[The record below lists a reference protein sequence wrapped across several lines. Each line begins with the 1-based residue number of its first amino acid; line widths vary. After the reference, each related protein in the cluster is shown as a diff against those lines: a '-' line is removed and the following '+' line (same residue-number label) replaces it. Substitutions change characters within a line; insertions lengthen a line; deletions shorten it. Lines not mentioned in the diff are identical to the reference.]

1 MLNAYS
7 QLYSDIGNAM
17 LGQNAQ
23 LVTQPG
29 FAGQVGTYGS
39 DTAPYVRLIAEDFSI
54 LSGADVADIVHFLC
68 VLHGRH
74 PGVIDHAATK
84 TVDDAAREWLIQ
96 ATDGFAAERSF
107 LTKLTVA
114 AGPISGVSLDD
125 QSNAAVLGQR
135 KALEMLSQSD
145 RSGCAIGA
153 AIALVADWHHIR
165 HILEEIALRV
175 GVEAR
180 SSILPSPEKTAGL
193 NSLLAETPALERA
206 LNFGAEQLLNQ
217 HRGLW
222 QLLEARRNMRLAR

>member
-1 MLNAYS
+1 
-7 QLYSDIGNAM
+7 M

-23 LVTQPG
+23 FVTQPG
-29 FAGQVGTYGS
+29 FAGQVATYGS
-39 DTAPYVRLIAEDFSI
+39 DAAPYVRLIAEDFSL
-54 LSGADVADIVHFLC
+54 LSGPDIADIAHFLC

-84 TVDDAAREWLIQ
+84 TADNAARDWLVQ
-96 ATDGFAAERSF
+96 ATDGFAAERAF

-114 AGPISGVSLDD
+114 AGPISGVSADD

-145 RSGCAIGA
+145 RSGCAVGA
-153 AIALVADWHHIR
+153 AIALVADWHFIR
-165 HILEEIALRV
+165 TILERTALRV

-180 SSILPSPEKTAGL
+180 ASILPSIDETAEL
-193 NSLLAETPALERA
+193 NGRLAATPALERA
-206 LNFGAEQLLNQ
+206 LNFGREQLLNQ

-222 QLLEARRNMRLAR
+222 QLLEARRNTRLSR

>member
-1 MLNAYS
+1 
-7 QLYSDIGNAM
+7 M

-23 LVTQPG
+23 WMTQTG
-29 FAGQVGTYGS
+29 FAGQVGSHRS

-54 LSGADVADIVHFLC
+54 LSGADIADIAHFLC

-84 TVDDAAREWLIQ
+84 TADDAAREWLVQ
-96 ATDGFAAERSF
+96 ATDGFAAERAF

-114 AGPISGVSLDD
+114 AGPVSGVGVDD
-125 QSNAAVLGQR
+125 QSNTAVLGQR

-145 RSGCAIGA
+145 RNGCAIGA

-165 HILEEIALRV
+165 NILERIALRV
-175 GVEAR
+175 GVEVR
-180 SSILPSPEKTAGL
+180 SSILPNVEKTSEL
-193 NSLLAETPALERA
+193 NSRLAATPALERA

-222 QLLEARRNMRLAR
+222 QLLEARRNTRLSQ

>member
-1 MLNAYS
+1 VHFRNHFR
-7 QLYSDIGNAM
+7 DIGNAM

-23 LVTQPG
+23 RVTQPG

-39 DTAPYVRLIAEDFSI
+39 DTVPYFRLITEDFSI
-54 LSGADVADIVHFLC
+54 LSGADIADIAHFLC

-84 TVDDAAREWLIQ
+84 TVDDAAREWLVH
-96 ATDGFAAERSF
+96 ATDGFAAERAF

-114 AGPISGVSLDD
+114 AGPISGVSVDD

-153 AIALVADWHHIR
+153 AIGLVADWHYIR
-165 HILEEIALRV
+165 NILERIALRV

-180 SSILPSPEKTAGL
+180 TPILPNVEKTSDL
-193 NSLLAETPALERA
+193 NSRLAGTPALERA
-206 LNFGAEQLLNQ
+206 LNFGSEQLLNQ

-222 QLLEARRNMRLAR
+222 KLLEARRNTRLSR

>member
-1 MLNAYS
+1 
-7 QLYSDIGNAM
+7 M
-17 LGQNAQ
+17 LGQHA
-23 LVTQPG
+23 LFATQPG
-29 FAGQVGTYGS
+29 RAGQRGSYGS
-39 DTAPYVRLIAEDFSI
+39 ETAPYVRLIAEDFSV
-54 LSGADVADIVHFLC
+54 LSGADIADIAHFMC

-84 TVDDAAREWLIQ
+84 TADDAAREWLLR
-96 ATDGFAAERSF
+96 ATDGFAAERAF

-114 AGPISGVSLDD
+114 AGPITGVSVND

-153 AIALVADWHHIR
+153 AIALVADWHFIR
-165 HILEEIALRV
+165 NILERIALRV

-180 SSILPSPEKTAGL
+180 SSILPSAQQTAEL
-193 NSLLAETPALERA
+193 NSRLAGTPAMERA
-206 LNFGAEQLLNQ
+206 LNFGAEQLLAQ

-222 QLLEARRNMRLAR
+222 QLMEARRNTRLSR

>member
-1 MLNAYS
+1 
-7 QLYSDIGNAM
+7 M
-17 LGQNAQ
+17 LGQNAR
-23 LVTQPG
+23 LVTPSG
-29 FAGQVGTYGS
+29 FAGSDGTYGS
-39 DTAPYVRLIAEDFSI
+39 DTAPYVQLIAEDFST
-54 LSGADVADIVHFLC
+54 LSGADIADIAHFMC

-84 TVDDAAREWLIQ
+84 TVDDAAREWLIL

-153 AIALVADWHHIR
+153 AIALVADWYHIR
-165 HILEEIALRV
+165 DILEGIALRV

-180 SSILPSPEKTAGL
+180 STILPSMEKTTAL
-193 NSLLAETPALERA
+193 HNRMAETPALERA

-222 QLLEARRNMRLAR
+222 QLLEARRNMRLSR

>member
-1 MLNAYS
+1 
-7 QLYSDIGNAM
+7 M

-23 LVTQPG
+23 FVTHPG
-29 FAGQVGTYGS
+29 FAGQVSTQGS
-39 DTAPYVRLIAEDFSI
+39 DTAPYVRLIEEDFST
-54 LSGADVADIVHFLC
+54 LSGPDIADIAHFLC
-68 VLHGRH
+68 ILHGRH
-74 PGVIDHAATK
+74 PGVIDNAATK
-84 TVDDAAREWLIQ
+84 TVDDAARDWLVQ
-96 ATDGFAAERSF
+96 ATDGFAAERAF

-114 AGPISGVSLDD
+114 AGPISGVSMDD

-153 AIALVADWHHIR
+153 AIALVADWHFIR
-165 HILEEIALRV
+165 NILELIALRV

-180 SSILPSPEKTAGL
+180 SSILPTVRETSDL
-193 NSLLAETPALERA
+193 NSRLAQTPALERA

-222 QLLEARRNMRLAR
+222 QLLEARRNMRLSR

>member
-1 MLNAYS
+1 
-7 QLYSDIGNAM
+7 M

-29 FAGQVGTYGS
+29 FVGQVATFGS
-39 DTAPYVRLIAEDFSI
+39 DTAPYVRLIAEDFSL
-54 LSGADVADIVHFLC
+54 LSGADMADIAHFLC
-68 VLHGRH
+68 TLHGRH

-84 TVDDAAREWLIQ
+84 TTEDAAREWLLQ
-96 ATDGFAAERSF
+96 ATEGFAAERAF

-114 AGPISGVSLDD
+114 AGPITGVSTDD
-125 QSNAAVLGQR
+125 QSNATVLGQR

-153 AIALVADWHHIR
+153 AIALAADWHFIR
-165 HILEEIALRV
+165 NILERIALRV

-180 SSILPSPEKTAGL
+180 ASILPTIDETADL
-193 NSLLAETPALERA
+193 HSRLATTSALERA
-206 LNFGAEQLLNQ
+206 LNFGREQLLNQ

-222 QLLEARRNMRLAR
+222 QLLEARRNTRLSR

>member
-1 MLNAYS
+1 M
-7 QLYSDIGNAM
+7 
-17 LGQNAQ
+17 
-23 LVTQPG
+23 TEPG
-29 FAGQVGTYGS
+29 FAGQFVSFGS
-39 DTAPYVRLIAEDFSI
+39 DSAPYVQLVLEDFSV
-54 LSGADVADIVHFLC
+54 LSGADIADIVHFLC

-96 ATDGFAAERSF
+96 ATDGFAAERAF

-135 KALEMLSQSD
+135 KALEMLSQSE
-145 RSGCAIGA
+145 RAGCAIGA
-153 AIALVADWHHIR
+153 AIALVADWHCVR
-165 HILEEIALRV
+165 NILEQIALRV

-180 SSILPSPEKTAGL
+180 ASILPSVAATTEL
-193 NSLLAETPALERA
+193 NSLLADTPALERA

-222 QLLEARRNMRLAR
+222 QLLEARRNMRLSR

>member
-1 MLNAYS
+1 
-7 QLYSDIGNAM
+7 M

-23 LVTQPG
+23 LVRQPG
-29 FAGQVGTYGS
+29 FAGLIDTYGS
-39 DTAPYVRLIAEDFSI
+39 DAVPYVQLMGEDLSQ
-54 LSGADVADIVHFLC
+54 LSGADIADIVHFLC

-96 ATDGFAAERSF
+96 ATDGFAAERAL

-135 KALEMLSQSD
+135 KALDMLSQSE
-145 RSGCAIGA
+145 RAGCAIGA
-153 AIALVADWHHIR
+153 AIALVADWHCIR
-165 HILEEIALRV
+165 HILEQIALRI

-180 SSILPSPEKTAGL
+180 ASILPNVEQTAAL
-193 NSLLAETPALERA
+193 SEDLAATPALERA

-222 QLLEARRNMRLAR
+222 QLLEARRNMRLSR

>member
-1 MLNAYS
+1 
-7 QLYSDIGNAM
+7 M

-23 LVTQPG
+23 LVTPSG
-29 FAGQVGTYGS
+29 FAGQVGTLGS
-39 DTAPYVRLIAEDFSI
+39 DTAPYVRLMAEDFST
-54 LSGADVADIVHFLC
+54 LSGADVADIAHFMC

-84 TVDDAAREWLIQ
+84 TADDAAREWLVQ
-96 ATDGFAAERSF
+96 ATDGFAAERAF

-125 QSNAAVLGQR
+125 QSNSAVLGQR

-165 HILEEIALRV
+165 NILEQIALRV

-180 SSILPSPEKTAGL
+180 SSILPSVEKTSDLNRRLAG
-193 NSLLAETPALERA
+193 TPALERA

-222 QLLEARRNMRLAR
+222 QLLEARRNTRLSR

>member
-1 MLNAYS
+1 MA
-7 QLYSDIGNAM
+7 
-17 LGQNAQ
+17 
-23 LVTQPG
+23 TQPG
-29 FAGQVGTYGS
+29 FARHVGTYGS

-54 LSGADVADIVHFLC
+54 LSGADIADISHFMC

-96 ATDGFAAERSF
+96 ATDGFAAERAF

-114 AGPISGVSLDD
+114 AGPISGVSVDD
-125 QSNAAVLGQR
+125 QSNTAVHGQR

-153 AIALVADWHHIR
+153 AIALVADWHFIR
-165 HILEEIALRV
+165 NILERIALRV

-180 SSILPSPEKTAGL
+180 ASILPSVEKTSAL
-193 NSLLAETPALERA
+193 NSRLAETPALERA

-222 QLLEARRNMRLAR
+222 QLLEARRNMRLSR

>member
-1 MLNAYS
+1 MHGRNHFRN
-7 QLYSDIGNAM
+7 IGTAM

-23 LVTQPG
+23 WVTQPD
-29 FAGQVGTYGS
+29 FAGQAGPYGS
-39 DTAPYVRLIAEDFSI
+39 DTVPYFRLITEDFST
-54 LSGADVADIVHFLC
+54 LSGADIADIAHFLC

-74 PGVIDHAATK
+74 PGVIDHAATR
-84 TVDDAAREWLIQ
+84 TADDAAREWLVQ
-96 ATDGFAAERSF
+96 ATDGFAAERAF
-107 LTKLTVA
+107 LTRLTVA

-125 QSNAAVLGQR
+125 QSNTAVLGQR

-165 HILEEIALRV
+165 TILEKIALRV

-180 SSILPSPEKTAGL
+180 SSILPDVEKTSEL
-193 NSLLAETPALERA
+193 NSRLAGTPTLERA
-206 LNFGAEQLLNQ
+206 LKFGAEQLLNQ

-222 QLLEARRNMRLAR
+222 QLMEARRNTRLSQ

>member
-1 MLNAYS
+1 
-7 QLYSDIGNAM
+7 M

-23 LVTQPG
+23 WVTPPG
-29 FAGQVGTYGS
+29 FAGQVGTHGS
-39 DTAPYVRLIAEDFSI
+39 DTTPYVRHIAEDFSI
-54 LSGADVADIVHFLC
+54 LSGADIADIAHFLC

-74 PGVIDHAATK
+74 PGVIDHAAAK
-84 TVDDAAREWLIQ
+84 TVDDAARDWLVQ
-96 ATDGFAAERSF
+96 ATDGFAAERAF

-114 AGPISGVSLDD
+114 AGPISGVSVDD

-135 KALEMLSQSD
+135 KALEMLSQSE

-153 AIALVADWHHIR
+153 AIALVEDWLHVR
-165 HILEEIALRV
+165 NILERIALRV

-180 SSILPSPEKTAGL
+180 ASILPSADL
-193 NSLLAETPALERA
+193 SADLHSRLAETPAMERA

-222 QLLEARRNMRLAR
+222 QLLEARRSMRLSR

>member
-1 MLNAYS
+1 
-7 QLYSDIGNAM
+7 M

-23 LVTQPG
+23 FEAQPG
-29 FAGQVGTYGS
+29 FAGQVATYGS
-39 DTAPYVRLIAEDFSI
+39 DTAPYVRLIAEDFSL
-54 LSGADVADIVHFLC
+54 LSGADIADIAHFLC

-84 TVDDAAREWLIQ
+84 TADDAAREWLVN
-96 ATDGFAAERSF
+96 ATDGFAAERAF

-114 AGPISGVSLDD
+114 AGPITGVSMDD

-153 AIALVADWHHIR
+153 AIALVADWHFVR
-165 HILEEIALRV
+165 NILERIALRV

-180 SSILPSPEKTAGL
+180 ASILPAIDETAEL
-193 NSLLAETPALERA
+193 NSQLAATPALERA
-206 LNFGAEQLLNQ
+206 LNFGREQLLNQ

-222 QLLEARRNMRLAR
+222 QLLEARRNTRLSR

>member
-1 MLNAYS
+1 
-7 QLYSDIGNAM
+7 M

-23 LVTQPG
+23 FVTQQG

-39 DTAPYVRLIAEDFSI
+39 DTAPYVQLIAEDFST

-165 HILEEIALRV
+165 NILEQIALRV

-180 SSILPSPEKTAGL
+180 SSILPSAEKTSDL

-222 QLLEARRNMRLAR
+222 QLLEARRNMRLSR